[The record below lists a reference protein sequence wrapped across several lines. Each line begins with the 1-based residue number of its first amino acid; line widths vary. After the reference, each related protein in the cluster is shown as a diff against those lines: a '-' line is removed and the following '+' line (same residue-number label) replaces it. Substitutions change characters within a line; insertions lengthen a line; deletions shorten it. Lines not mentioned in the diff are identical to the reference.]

1 MGSENQ
7 NGFFDFSDFRKNF
20 LLILVFDDSV
30 DYIDQN
36 SFLATAKLT
45 QKDSLRA
52 YFVNQK
58 DMGSEN
64 QNGFFD
70 FSDFRKNFLT
80 ILVFDDSVYYIDQNS
95 FLATVKLTQKDS
107 LRAYFVNQ

>member
-7 NGFFDFSDFRKNF
+7 NGFFDFSDFTNNF
-20 LLILVFDDSV
+20 LTILVFDDSV
-30 DYIDQN
+30 YYIDQN
-36 SFLATAKLT
+36 CFLATAKLT
-45 QKDSLRA
+45 QKDSLRV

-58 DMGSEN
+58 DMGPEN

-80 ILVFDDSVYYIDQNS
+80 FLVSKTPV
-95 FLATVKLTQKDS
+95 
-107 LRAYFVNQ
+107 

>member
-7 NGFFDFSDFRKNF
+7 YGFFDFSDFRKKF
-20 LLILVFDDSV
+20 LTILVFDDSV
-30 DYIDQN
+30 YYIDQN
-36 SFLATAKLT
+36 SFLATAELT
-45 QKDSLRA
+45 HKDSLRV
-52 YFVNQK
+52 YIGNQK

-80 ILVFDDSVYYIDQNS
+80 ILVFDYSVYYIDP
-95 FLATVKLTQKDS
+95 K
-107 LRAYFVNQ
+107 